1 MVPLLRR
8 FDPIIVRAMM
18 FVCFLYAIM
27 LCVRLWTAHEQ
38 FERMHALMTKHAEIH
53 ARDFGLRV
61 LLTRPSASGEV
72 LRAELAAYVEREPH
86 LLAGE
91 IVGLQGET
99 IAYCQHSRAPAS
111 LRGTLLQTI
120 NAGRRDMSS
129 RDIREGI
136 ARWNPYPAATYF
148 EVPVDPSRPETG
160 FRIRMVVDLQD
171 ATDTWLALV
180 HGGVISGGV
189 LVLIGFGFI
198 VLILR
203 HTIRSLRESAA
214 FTRELAGGSPA
225 PLDRRL
231 DGIDAL
237 LELRVALN
245 AVADEL
251 RRNRAEQVRAQA
263 DLLGAKNRAEKATE
277 AKSAFLANMSHEIRT
292 PLNGVLGMIDL
303 TLDSDLSAKD
313 RHTLEQARKSGE
325 ALLQIVNDVL
335 DFSRIEAGR
344 VNIERVPF
352 SLSTFLEDLCKPL
365 VVSAAEKGLELFVQP
380 APSLPPVI
388 VGDPFRSRQ
397 ILTNLIGNAIK
408 FTVKGHVRIVV
419 DAEPIGGSSAGG
431 QQICL
436 RYAVIDTGAGVP
448 EEQRDHIF
456 GAFTQADESVTRRF
470 GGTGLGLSISAALAA
485 LMGGSLRL
493 ARSDT
498 AGSCFECSVNYE
510 LPNARAA
517 AFGAPELQIAADA
530 RFPACIYWV
539 DPLSERR
546 EWCGQMLKRSV
557 SAVIAASSLQ
567 DAIDLVERQRDTA
580 STADAIDMVFLDGS
594 LLDDLARTALTRLVH
609 ALPKACFVAVLGPKD
624 AAPEMLQETGAWLT
638 LFKPTLPI
646 DIMRLINWRCGTSL
660 ENTSGASPMVDF
672 ESAGAL
678 PQELEPSTD
687 GILPLAGMRVLVAD
701 DSPINQ
707 EVIMGALQRL
717 GAESAAVD
725 NGQQAIEAVRVGNY
739 AVVLMDIQMPV
750 LDGIAATAKIREL
763 EHTARRKRIPIVAMT
778 AHALKGDRERFL
790 AAGMDGYVSKPFRRI
805 TVADEILSACER
817 NRPSPSLPIAKPN
830 TPPETIV
837 PDAHELISRFGRD
850 AKKMATLAMLFE
862 KEYQRIM
869 VPLPTQI
876 SSSQHVETRKLL
888 HSLQGIAAMINA
900 DQALQIAREMERR
913 YIDFGETNSLDELG
927 STSCA
932 ALDEQMLERFYALE
946 QALTPH
952 RRWFLEI
959 VQSRQETVS
968 E

>member
-8 FDPIIVRAMM
+8 LDPIIVRAMM
-18 FVCFLYAIM
+18 FVCFLYVIM
-27 LCVRLWTAHEQ
+27 LCVRFWTAHEQ
-38 FERMHALMTKHAEIH
+38 FVRMHALMAEHAEIY
-53 ARDFGLRV
+53 ARDFGLHV
-61 LLTRPSASGEV
+61 LLTRPGASADV
-72 LRAELAAYVEREPH
+72 LGAELAKYVARNQH

-91 IVGLQGET
+91 IVGQQGET
-99 IAYCQHSRAPAS
+99 IAYSQRERAPAS
-111 LRGTLLQTI
+111 LREALAQTI
-120 NAGRRDMSS
+120 AAGRRDMSS
-129 RDIREGI
+129 RDIRDGI
-136 ARWNPYPAATYF
+136 ARWNPYPAATYS
-148 EVPVDPSRPETG
+148 EVPVDPSRPETS
-160 FRIRMVVDLQD
+160 FRIRMVVDLQN
-171 ATDTWLALV
+171 ATDSWLALAR
-180 HGGVISGGV
+180 GGVIGGGFLV
-189 LVLIGFGFI
+189 LVAFGFI

-203 HTIRSLRESAA
+203 HPIRSLRESAA
-214 FTRELAGGSPA
+214 FTRELARGSPES
-225 PLDRRL
+225 LGKRL

-237 LELRVALN
+237 LELRLALN

-263 DLLGAKNRAEKATE
+263 DLLGAKNRAERATE

-303 TLDSDLSAKD
+303 TLDGDLSTKD

-352 SLSTFLEDLCKPL
+352 SLNTFLEDLCKPL

-380 APSLPPVI
+380 APSLPPIV

-408 FTVKGHVRIVV
+408 FTVKGHVRIMV
-419 DAEPIGGSSAGG
+419 DAEPITGAPAGG
-431 QQICL
+431 QQVCL
-436 RYAVIDTGAGVP
+436 RYAVVDTGAGVP
-448 EEQRDHIF
+448 EEQREHIF

-470 GGTGLGLSISAALAA
+470 GGSGLGLSISAALAA

-493 ARSDT
+493 ARSDAT
-498 AGSCFECSVNYE
+498 GSCFEFRVNYE
-510 LPNARAA
+510 LPDARAA
-517 AFGAPELQIAADA
+517 AFSAPDSAISADA
-530 RFPACIYWV
+530 RFPACVYWV
-539 DPLSERR
+539 DPLLERR
-546 EWCGQMLKRSV
+546 EWCGQTLKRSV
-557 SAVIAASSLQ
+557 SAVITAASVQ
-567 DAIDLVERQRDTA
+567 DAFDLVERQQQTPRTSDVVQ
-580 STADAIDMVFLDGS
+580 MVFLDGT
-594 LLDDLARTALTRLVH
+594 LLDDSARASLTSLVH
-609 ALPKACFVAVLGPKD
+609 ALPNACFVAVLGPKD

-638 LFKPTLPI
+638 LFKPALPTDILRVI
-646 DIMRLINWRCGTSL
+646 DWRCGDVSDIPP
-660 ENTSGASPMVDF
+660 GASPFHDA
-672 ESAGAL
+672 ESARLLQQDLEASSDGA
-678 PQELEPSTD
+678 
-687 GILPLAGMRVLVAD
+687 LPLAGMRVLVAD

-725 NGQQAIEAVRVGNY
+725 NGQQAIEAVRTGNY

-763 EHTARRKRIPIVAMT
+763 EQTERRRRTPIVAMT

-790 AAGMDGYVSKPFRRI
+790 AAGMDGYVSKPFRRV
-805 TVADEILSACER
+805 TVADEILSACQR
-817 NRPSPSLPIAKPN
+817 NVPAQAMRLAKLN
-830 TPPETIV
+830 TSPETVV
-837 PDAHELISRFGRD
+837 PDTHELILRFGRD

-876 SSSQHVETRKLL
+876 STSQHTETRKLL

-913 YIDFGETNSLDELG
+913 YIEFGETNTLDNPE
-927 STSCA
+927 SSSRA
-932 ALDEQMLERFYALE
+932 ALDEQMLERFHALE
-946 QALTPH
+946 LALTPH
-952 RRWFLEI
+952 RKWFLEI
-959 VQSRQETVS
+959 VQSNQETVS
-968 E
+968 G